1 MKNAISI
8 FIFTALVTAFYNYV
22 GQLVPQKEVHP
33 PKSADISA
41 DMDEGQM
48 VEAGRIIVEGKGTCL
63 TCHNGSARFPV
74 LDGIGSRAATTRDG
88 MSDVEYLAEALYDPN
103 TFIVEPYAPGMPA
116 VNKPPIGLNDQEI
129 LTVIAYLQSL
139 GGEVTVDMSTKL
151 KYQGEAG
158 PAASAATPSE
168 EETSEAPAEE
178 LDGAG
183 IFAKYGCAACHAVD
197 APTRLVGPSLYD
209 LGARQNKGEIYESV
223 VDPDVKLVE
232 GFPPGVMG
240 ATLGANGF
248 YEKTSPA
255 QLKMLVDYLAELKG
269 GE

>member
-8 FIFTALVTAFYNYV
+8 FIFTVLVTGFYNYV

-33 PKSADISA
+33 PKNAEISGDMSA
-41 DMDEGQM
+41 EEM
-48 VEAGRIIVEGKGTCL
+48 VAAGKIIVEGKGTCL

-74 LDGIGSRAATTRDG
+74 LDGVGARAAKERDG
-88 MSDVEYLAEALYDPN
+88 LDDVAYLAEALYAPN
-103 TFIVEPYAPGMPA
+103 DYIVEPYAPGMPA

-139 GGEVTVDMSTKL
+139 GGTVSVDMNTEL

-158 PAASAATPSE
+158 ASAA
-168 EETSEAPAEE
+168 APAKQAGGTEE
-178 LDGAG
+178 VLDGPG

-209 LGARQNKGEIYESV
+209 IGARQNKGEIYESV
-223 VDPDVKLVE
+223 VDPDAQLVE
-232 GFPPGVMG
+232 GFPPGVMP

-248 YEKTSPA
+248 YDISQK
-255 QLKMLVDYLAELKG
+255 QLKLLVDYLSTLKG